1 MDNDMEKERS
11 AKPMLVPSMIMGI
24 IAISL
29 LFIAYS
35 RGEGEH
41 LLGLRAAWK
50 GGSGKCM
57 LDAVLD

>member
-1 MDNDMEKERS
+1 
-11 AKPMLVPSMIMGI
+11 MLIPSMIMGI

-29 LFIAYS
+29 LLIAYS

-50 GGSGKCM
+50 GGSGKGI
-57 LDAVLD
+57 LDVVVD